1 MLTRAHARSLV
12 DQQVVGFVDEH
23 TRDAGEIVQGPQMSM
38 RGAINDV
45 DPVRARVGDV
55 EPSCPRINVS
65 MVEAWLLAGRKRDEV
80 DSLERHR
87 QPLAPASTSCR
98 HQA

>member
-23 TRDAGEIVQGPQMSM
+23 TCDAGKIVQGSQVSV
-38 RGAINDV
+38 RGAVDDV
-45 DPVRARVGDV
+45 DTVRAGVGDV
-55 EPSCPRINVS
+55 EPACPRIDVGV
-65 MVEAWLLAGRKRDEV
+65 VEAWLFTGRKRDEV